1 MSQKIKCEYCDGSV
15 TKVKGVLPFKSKAL
29 GAVNV
34 PDIEQH
40 KCSKCGNTV
49 ISLDEADKVTA
60 FIKNKEQE
68 IINNLPACVF
78 ISLNQAA
85 ERLGI
90 TKQAFSK
97 HPRIKRGFI
106 YSITIDNKKYFY
118 KRSVEA
124 FKATKDGRVSLTYLS
139 IINQIDVGVCAE
151 KPIEIAYI
159 PLSVF
164 QQSFGEMAFKVIY
177 SQQSN
182 KPLEVD
188 TNFDDDLFISSTF
201 YKQQPNYISCDST
214 H

>member
-1 MSQKIKCEYCDGSV
+1 MSQKTKCEYCDGSV

-40 KCSKCGNTV
+40 KCSMCGNTV
-49 ISLDEADKVTA
+49 ISLNEADKVTA

-68 IINNLPACVF
+68 IINNLPACDF

-124 FKATKDGRVSLTYLS
+124 FKATKDGRVSLSYLS

-151 KPIEIAYI
+151 KPREIAYI
-159 PLSVF
+159 PLSAF
-164 QQSFGEMAFKVIY
+164 QQSLGEMAFKVIY
-177 SQQSN
+177 LQQNN
-182 KPLEVD
+182 KPLAID
-188 TNFDDDLFISSTF
+188 TNFDDEQFIPAAL
-201 YKQQPNYISCDST
+201 YNQQPYYISCNTT

>member
-1 MSQKIKCEYCDGSV
+1 MVRSSEKPKQVIAWSRIKDDYLIVSKDYTMSQKTKCEYCDGSV

-29 GAVNV
+29 GAVTV

-49 ISLDEADKVTA
+49 ISLDEADKVTT

-68 IINNLPACVF
+68 IINNLPVCDF
-78 ISLNQAA
+78 ISLNQAT

-124 FKATKDGRVSLTYLS
+124 FKETKDGRVSLSYSS
-139 IINQIDVGVCAE
+139 IINQID
-151 KPIEIAYI
+151 
-159 PLSVF
+159 LSVKAD
-164 QQSFGEMAFKVIY
+164 QM
-177 SQQSN
+177 N
-182 KPLEVD
+182 DHTP
-188 TNFDDDLFISSTF
+188 
-201 YKQQPNYISCDST
+201 
-214 H
+214 